1 MTPDEAVE
9 EFWHSRME
17 TRSVWQKDKRVQV
30 TTVSYTKET
39 ARNASPPGKGELAHR
54 GGEKFK
60 GNLVDSCESTNAGE
74 FFFNRVRT
82 PMSCCQGTYF
92 LA

>member
-60 GNLVDSCESTNAGE
+60 GKFS
-74 FFFNRVRT
+74 
-82 PMSCCQGTYF
+82 
-92 LA
+92 